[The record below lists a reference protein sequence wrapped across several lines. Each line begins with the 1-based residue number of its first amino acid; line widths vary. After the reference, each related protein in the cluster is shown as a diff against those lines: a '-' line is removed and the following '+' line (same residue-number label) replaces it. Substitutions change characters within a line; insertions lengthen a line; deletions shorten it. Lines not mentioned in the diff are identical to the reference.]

1 MSIYLENLAATIAN
15 SPNSTLCTQLLDVWK
30 RSANAS
36 EHLSMLLT
44 EVFAVRKHAIVREVL
59 DLKAPSEPIVLD
71 ETQMRKVLGL
81 GTIRTVLDQKDID
94 TLDMNLENLV
104 LSGFPLSTQIRH
116 PSPTQS
122 QQDGLTNTIGVMAF
136 LINLNCIGPVQ
147 KWVEKENFSPF
158 ELSEMLLAGF
168 NHVGVAD
175 QKEDRM
181 ALIKTLLDKGASGET
196 LLFNGFTTKKMA
208 PPFTTVANEALS
220 RGRHYEKRFSS
231 IWERLLESKK
241 EAWIDQPSAGAAH
254 MATWIIFGGD
264 TGFAFKMAQD
274 NVLPSKLKTLL
285 TTLAIQ
291 DDLNGINC
299 GKEMSGK
306 TGFVVKKCIKTETDA
321 FVSLKDL
328 AQQLQILS
336 VPDAA
341 YSLPLGG
348 PTNQAVEK
356 TWERIFTALD
366 PFVDPSDR
374 HNWNQLY
381 SLFQETALDAF
392 GYLLERNQDG
402 INQVTDMAI
411 EKANLIL
418 TTPQAALP
426 TRRLRL

>member
-1 MSIYLENLAATIAN
+1 
-15 SPNSTLCTQLLDVWK
+15 
-30 RSANAS
+30 
-36 EHLSMLLT
+36 
-44 EVFAVRKHAIVREVL
+44 
-59 DLKAPSEPIVLD
+59 
-71 ETQMRKVLGL
+71 
-81 GTIRTVLDQKDID
+81 
-94 TLDMNLENLV
+94 
-104 LSGFPLSTQIRH
+104 
-116 PSPTQS
+116 
-122 QQDGLTNTIGVMAF
+122 
-136 LINLNCIGPVQ
+136 
-147 KWVEKENFSPF
+147 
-158 ELSEMLLAGF
+158 MLLASF
-168 NHVGVAD
+168 NHVGID

-181 ALIKTLLDKGASGET
+181 ALNNILLDKGASSET
-196 LLFNGFTTKKMA
+196 FLFNGFTTKKLA

-220 RGRHYEKRFSS
+220 RGRYYEKRFSS

-241 EAWIDQPSAGAAH
+241 EAWVERPSAGVAH
-254 MATWIIFGGD
+254 MATWMIFGGD
-264 TGFAFKMAQD
+264 AGFAFKMAQD
-274 NVLPSKLKTLL
+274 KILPSELKTLL

-291 DDLNGINC
+291 DDLNSVNC

-306 TGFVVKKCIKTETDA
+306 AGFVVKKCIKTETDA

-336 VPDAA
+336 VPDTT

-348 PTNQAVEK
+348 PTNKAVEK

-374 HNWNQLY
+374 HNWKQLY

-392 GYLLERNQDG
+392 GYLLERNQEA

-418 TTPQAALP
+418 TTPQAPLP